1 MRFYILLF
9 CFFTLSARAEESLF
23 NKALTS
29 LQNNKPQEAIHLF
42 SEFLKTNPQSE
53 AGLFNLALS
62 FYRQSGKKDPARA
75 YWRQIL
81 FKNPYSLQTKE
92 ALNII
97 EDKKY
102 FWIWLPADLILGLMA
117 LSWLALVFILFK
129 KKLPALRLWIPVW
142 LIVHGFSSY
151 YFYHRLRNYSTLM
164 QDSMILSAPDAKAPV
179 LFEQTAGALVRVLPQ
194 KDHLQEW
201 SHIQISPTK
210 KGWLHSNLLLPLKVN
225 TKSGHNN

>member
-1 MRFYILLF
+1 MRFYSLLF
-9 CFFTLSARAEESLF
+9 LFFTLSAQAEEDLF
-23 NKALTS
+23 NKALS
-29 LQNNKPQEAIHLF
+29 HLQNNKTQEAIHLF

-81 FKNPYSLQTKE
+81 FKNPYNLQTKD
-92 ALNII
+92 ALNAI

-102 FWIWLPADLILGLMA
+102 FWLWLPEDLVLGLMA
-117 LSWLALVFILFK
+117 LSWMILIFTLFK

-151 YFYHRLRNYSTLM
+151 YFYHRLSNYSTLM
-164 QDSMILSAPDAKAPV
+164 QDSTILSAPDAKAPV
-179 LFEQTAGALVRVLPQ
+179 LFEQPAGALVKVLP
-194 KDHLQEW
+194 KKNHLTEW

-210 KGWLHSNLLLPLKVN
+210 KGWLHSNRLLPLKAD
-225 TKSGHNN
+225 TKSGSNN